1 MERQSKNLL
10 LSLSALSV
18 TSPSV
23 DTLEKTHR
31 VCLRMRGD
39 VVGGEVFPRAPDFQ
53 AFLDLTRQAWEPAG
67 TPQQRPQRAGQV
79 GSECPLVPT

>member
-1 MERQSKNLL
+1 MK
-10 LSLSALSV
+10 
-18 TSPSV
+18 
-23 DTLEKTHR
+23 
-31 VCLRMRGD
+31 GD